1 MIAGTLSRYFAM
13 RFVASVVGS
22 FIGVIA
28 LAAMIDYVELMR
40 RGADWPN
47 ATAWLLA
54 KISMY
59 RVPQLTERILP
70 FTVLVGAMSC
80 YLTLSR
86 RHELVVARAAGVSA
100 WQFVAPA
107 VVAAFLVGAVATTLY
122 NPVSAMLHER
132 SKRLEADMQGA
143 TLSALQRSTSG
154 FWVRQK
160 SSDGAAI
167 INAISSREQGAQLG
181 GVSVYTFDNSGH
193 FQDRIEAKSAALQEG
208 YWLFED
214 ARIYVPGKAPD
225 LEQTYRLPTNLTLE
239 QVRESFATPETVPFW
254 QLPTYIDLADRA
266 GLLAAGYRLQYQ
278 QLLARPFLLAAMVLL
293 AASVSLRFFRFG
305 GVQKM
310 IVSGLARVPV
320 AVFAALLAF
329 VLGAV
334 CCPFA
339 LGAEHR
345 RRFIANFGGASP
357 PNRGSSSASNA
368 PMLVQATEI
377 RYDYTN
383 NSVAA
388 VGNVQIYYGGATVE
402 ADQVIYDQKT
412 KRLRAEGNVR
422 LTEPDGKITYGQV
435 IDLTDD
441 YRDGFVDL
449 LRLETADDTRFA
461 AARADRAN
469 GNYTVLQNGVYTA
482 CEPCKDDPRKPPLWQ
497 VKAARIIHD
506 EGEKMLY
513 FEDARIEFFG
523 VPLAYVPF
531 MSAPDPTVKRKSGFL
546 FPGLSQTSQYGFG
559 AELKY
564 FWALAPNYDLTLSTL
579 LTTRQGAL
587 FKGEWRQ
594 RLLDGSYTIRAAG
607 IFQQDP
613 GYFATRDGAN
623 SATAG
628 TFRGAIQSAGQFALS
643 DKWVWGW
650 TGLLITD
657 SQFLYDY
664 QLRQFTGAF
673 DPFQTGFAAEGV
685 SQLYLSGAGDRSY
698 FDIRSIYYYGF
709 SQFDHQPQLPI
720 IHPVLDYSNVLPQQ
734 LLGGEFSYKIN
745 LTSLTRQQA
754 EFDAVTQSAQA
765 SNACSSP
772 TADTAVPAN
781 CLLRGIPGDYTRF
794 SAQAD
799 WRRTLV
805 TDNGQMITPFFR
817 MRGDVATVTVDNTP
831 GVSNYIATGTDG
843 LARGMPA
850 AGVEY
855 RYPFISVSSWG
866 TQTIEPIAQ
875 VVVRPN
881 ETNIGKFPNED
892 AQSLVFDTSNLFEI
906 DKYSGWDRV
915 EGGGRANVGI
925 QYTAQINRAGSLN
938 VMFGQSYQLFGLNSF
953 ANPDITN
960 TGLNSGLDKN
970 VSDYVSSVTY
980 QPNPIYSFAVRG
992 RFDQSSFT
1000 PQRLEIETRANFER
1014 WTLQFLYGDYAPQPL
1029 LGFLTRREG
1038 FLTGASLKLTANW
1051 ILLGS
1056 TRYDI
1061 ESDRFDQARLGVG
1074 YVDDCFMLSV
1084 NWLSSYTYTTVAAPV
1099 RNDTVMLQF
1108 SLRTLGP
1115 DALAPVGVQY

>member
-1 MIAGTLSRYFAM
+1 MTTWRRSSCPPRGRSAC
-13 RFVASVVGS
+13 VG
-22 FIGVIA
+22 
-28 LAAMIDYVELMR
+28 
-40 RGADWPN
+40 
-47 ATAWLLA
+47 ATAL
-54 KISMY
+54 
-59 RVPQLTERILP
+59 
-70 FTVLVGAMSC
+70 
-80 YLTLSR
+80 
-86 RHELVVARAAGVSA
+86 
-100 WQFVAPA
+100 
-107 VVAAFLVGAVATTLY
+107 
-122 NPVSAMLHER
+122 
-132 SKRLEADMQGA
+132 
-143 TLSALQRSTSG
+143 
-154 FWVRQK
+154 
-160 SSDGAAI
+160 
-167 INAISSREQGAQLG
+167 
-181 GVSVYTFDNSGH
+181 
-193 FQDRIEAKSAALQEG
+193 
-208 YWLFED
+208 
-214 ARIYVPGKAPD
+214 
-225 LEQTYRLPTNLTLE
+225 
-239 QVRESFATPETVPFW
+239 
-254 QLPTYIDLADRA
+254 
-266 GLLAAGYRLQYQ
+266 
-278 QLLARPFLLAAMVLL
+278 
-293 AASVSLRFFRFG
+293 
-305 GVQKM
+305 
-310 IVSGLARVPV
+310 
-320 AVFAALLAF
+320 AALLAF
-329 VLGAV
+329 SLGVATM
-334 CCPFA
+334 PTSLLA
-339 LGAEHR
+339 QNAGSTSAQKTLGVMH
-345 RRFIANFGGASP
+345 FP
-357 PNRGSSSASNA
+357 PRPPPPPRPPATPSNA

-441 YRDGFVDL
+441 YRDGFVDS
-449 LRLETADDTRFA
+449 LRLETADDTHFA
-461 AARADRAN
+461 AARADRAG

-531 MSAPDPTVKRKSGFL
+531 MSAPDPTVKRKTGFL
-546 FPGLSQTSQYGFG
+546 FPGLSQTTQYGFG
-559 AELKY
+559 IEPKY

-579 LTTRQGAL
+579 FTTRQGAL
-587 FKGEWRQ
+587 FKGEWRH
-594 RLLDGSYTIRAAG
+594 RLLDGAYSIRAAG

-613 GYFATRDGAN
+613 GYFATRDGPN
-623 SATAG
+623 SPTAA
-628 TFRGAIQSAGQFALS
+628 TFRGAIQTAGQFALS

-650 TGLLITD
+650 TGLLVTD

-709 SQFDHQPQLPI
+709 SQFDHQAQIPI

-734 LLGGEFSYKIN
+734 LLGGEFSYKVN

-754 EFDAVTQSAQA
+754 EFDAITQTAQSTGVCA
-765 SNACSSP
+765 SP

-781 CLLRGIPGDYTRF
+781 CLLRGIPGEYTRF

-805 TDNGQMITPFFR
+805 TDNGQMFTPFFR
-817 MRGDVATVTVDNTP
+817 VRGDVATVTVDNTP

-843 LARGMPA
+843 LARAMPA

-875 VVVRPN
+875 VVLRPN
-881 ETNIGKFPNED
+881 ETDIGKFPNED

-925 QYTAQINRAGSLN
+925 QYTAQVNRAGSFN
-938 VMFGQSYQLFGLNSF
+938 VMFGQSYRLFGLNSF

-970 VSDYVSSVTY
+970 VSDYVGSATY
-980 QPNPIYSFAVRG
+980 QPNSIYSFAVRG
-992 RFDQSSFT
+992 RFDQSTFT
-1000 PQRLEIETRANFER
+1000 PQRLEVETRANFER

-1038 FLTGASLKLTANW
+1038 FLAGASLKVTANW
-1051 ILLGS
+1051 VLLGS

-1061 ESDRFDQARLGVG
+1061 ENDRFDQARLGVG

-1084 NWLSSYTYTTVAAPV
+1084 NWLSSYTYTTVALPV

-1115 DALAPVGVQY
+1115 DALAPVGVSY